1 VWAKVWAKM
10 KQLTAKEVDAIKAPG
25 FTRID
30 DNLYLKSELKK
41 DVLYKSFRLRYQ
53 LNGKRIDK
61 SLGSTNKISL
71 KEARTKAR
79 ELLDDLEKNQVTP
92 AETLLAEKKAIK
104 ESQVRVEVESNI
116 PTFKQA
122 MDEFFKKK
130 KIHEWK
136 NVEESKQDWNNRLRD
151 YAFDVIGNVKITEI
165 TRQHVFEILEPI
177 WLEKHETAT
186 RVRQYIDNIIE
197 WYSIRYRLDIFNPAT
212 KSIVMGLPKYTG
224 RVQHLASLHHKNV
237 NTLWKNIEPINTE
250 SALATKFLILTQQRH
265 SDVRGCKVTDID
277 FKAKK
282 WKALI
287 NKNTHRNFQ
296 YYLDVPLS
304 KNAMAIAEQAM
315 VKYSNFGDKFLKDKF
330 LFSSN
335 LNKRLSESS
344 MRQKVLAPL
353 KMTDEDG
360 EKITLHG
367 FRTTFQDWVRTQKI
381 EKTEVG
387 RVQLS
392 HAPKNDND
400 AAYERDLLFD
410 HRRELL
416 EEYDEYVTAA

>member
-1 VWAKVWAKM
+1 
-10 KQLTAKEVDAIKAPG
+10 
-25 FTRID
+25 
-30 DNLYLKSELKK
+30 
-41 DVLYKSFRLRYQ
+41 
-53 LNGKRIDK
+53 
-61 SLGSTNKISL
+61 
-71 KEARTKAR
+71 
-79 ELLDDLEKNQVTP
+79 
-92 AETLLAEKKAIK
+92 
-104 ESQVRVEVESNI
+104 
-116 PTFKQA
+116 
-122 MDEFFKKK
+122 
-130 KIHEWK
+130 
-136 NVEESKQDWNNRLRD
+136 
-151 YAFDVIGNVKITEI
+151 
-165 TRQHVFEILEPI
+165 
-177 WLEKHETAT
+177 
-186 RVRQYIDNIIE
+186 
-197 WYSIRYRLDIFNPAT
+197 
-212 KSIVMGLPKYTG
+212 
-224 RVQHLASLHHKNV
+224 
-237 NTLWKNIEPINTE
+237 
-250 SALATKFLILTQQRH
+250 
-265 SDVRGCKVTDID
+265 VRGCKVTDID

-315 VKYSNFGDKFLKDKF
+315 VKYSNFGDKFLNDKF